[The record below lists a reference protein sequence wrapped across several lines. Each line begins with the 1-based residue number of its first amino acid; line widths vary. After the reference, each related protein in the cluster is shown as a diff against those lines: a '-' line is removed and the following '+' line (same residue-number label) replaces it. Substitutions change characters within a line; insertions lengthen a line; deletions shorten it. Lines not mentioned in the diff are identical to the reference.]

1 MKLPKII
8 IFDVGGTIVSGKWQ
22 SFMKGYEYLYNEV
35 LNVKETYEE
44 YIEFVSNFFDI
55 INQRDKCDLEFNFI
69 SLLNYLVD
77 LYGLKKDLDLY
88 EIEYNFYK

>member
-44 YIEFVSNFFDI
+44 YIAKIPKGSIAYWVKLADMKDHLTLTDTLTEKLKEKYLRGLAI
-55 INQRDKCDLEFNFI
+55 
-69 SLLNYLVD
+69 LL
-77 LYGLKKDLDLY
+77 
-88 EIEYNFYK
+88 